1 MTSDLKL
8 LVIDTE
14 EGISSPWLK
23 NTPWRMTSTNS
34 YEDGILLAHAEYFD
48 AILYTQGCNESLFS
62 CYEEDIKILR
72 NSFPTVL
79 LLVGLTNDKTL
90 LSEET
95 VSIVNHIFIKPFH
108 EEQIEKALNYLYTQ
122 LQDAKAIHKRD
133 AFYHSYK
140 EIVQKSHLVFHLNKN
155 FQMIFLNDA
164 FLMFLDVD
172 QHKLIKKELD
182 SIVDMKHSLTSYFE
196 LHRALNDGL
205 AWDGELVCLTNAGEQ
220 KYINASIHP
229 LVDVENSDV
238 HFIAICYDTTLI
250 RLKENEFE
258 EIIQKKLSIIH
269 KQEAELLT
277 QNKFAMMGE
286 MIANIAHQWRQPLQT
301 ISLILMEMD
310 LDIDENIIN
319 TTSVSN
325 NIDQITS
332 QVKHLSQTIDNFRNF
347 TSDNKNKDIF
357 DPMKEICNSLQ
368 LTSAALRHENITVNV
383 YYNDKEF
390 NSCANSILEDK
401 VILGYQGEFI
411 QVFLNIISNARD
423 AFQEKS
429 TSNRLIV
436 INSRKED
443 KNIII
448 EISDNAGGIKE
459 KVLEKIFNPYFTTKH
474 QDKGTGLGLYMSKN
488 IIEAHH
494 HGKLSAKN
502 IENGVKF
509 IISLPINDPK
519 EELR

>member
-1 MTSDLKL
+1 MKSELKI

-14 EGISSPWLK
+14 DGISSSWLN
-23 NTPWRMTSTNS
+23 NTPWRMTSASN
-34 YEDGILLAHAEYFD
+34 YGDGILLAHAEYFD

-62 CYEEDIKILR
+62 LYEEDIKILR

-79 LLVGLTNDKTL
+79 LLVGLMNEQTL
-90 LSEET
+90 LSPE
-95 VSIVNHIFIKPFH
+95 SISIANHIFIKPF
-108 EEQIEKALNYLYTQ
+108 EEDKIEKALNYLYTQ
-122 LQDAKAIHKRD
+122 LQDAKAMHKRD

-155 FQMIFLNDA
+155 FQVVFLNDA
-164 FLMFLDVD
+164 FLMFLNIDL
-172 QHKLIKKELD
+172 HKLINKELD
-182 SIVDMKHSLTSYFE
+182 KIVDMKYSITNYFE
-196 LHRALNDGL
+196 LHRALNEGL
-205 AWDGELVCLTNAGEQ
+205 AWDGELVCQTDSGQQ

-229 LVDVENSDV
+229 LVDVEDSDV

-250 RLKENEFE
+250 RLKENELE

-269 KQEAELLT
+269 QQEANLLS

-319 TTSVSN
+319 TASVSN
-325 NIDQITS
+325 NIHQITS

-347 TSDNKNKDIF
+347 TSDNTGKDIF
-357 DPMKEICNSLQ
+357 DPMREIYNAIT
-368 LTSAALRHENITVNV
+368 LTSATLKHENITVNI
-383 YYNDKEF
+383 YYNDEEF
-390 NSCANSILEDK
+390 NFSDNFLEDK
-401 VILGYQGEFI
+401 IVLGYKGEFI
-411 QVFLNIISNARD
+411 QVFLNIIANARD
-423 AFQEKS
+423 AFQEK
-429 TSNRLIV
+429 NILDGLII
-436 INSRKED
+436 INLRKED

-448 EISDNAGGIKE
+448 EISDDAGGIKE
-459 KVLEKIFNPYFTTKH
+459 EVLEKIFNPYFTTKQ

-488 IIEAHH
+488 IIEKRHQ
-494 HGKLSAKN
+494 GKLSAKN

-509 IISLPINDPK
+509 IISLPMNDLK
-519 EELR
+519 EELV